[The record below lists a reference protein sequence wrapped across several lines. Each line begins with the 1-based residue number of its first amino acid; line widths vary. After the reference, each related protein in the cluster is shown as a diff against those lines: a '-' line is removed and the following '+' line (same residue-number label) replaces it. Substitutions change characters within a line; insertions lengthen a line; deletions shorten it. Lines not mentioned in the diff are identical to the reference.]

1 MRVRVLRGLLVAI
14 IFFGSL
20 IAAQERPD
28 RSRPP
33 SPGPP
38 AALDLPAI
46 QKQSLPNGLGVWIV
60 EAHEVPIVQLSLLV
74 RAGAGLDPAGTFGTA
89 SLTAAMLDE
98 GAGPR
103 SALEIADAV
112 EFLGATLTTT
122 SSFDASAVRLNVPV
136 QRLAEALPLLADVA
150 LRPTF
155 PDKELERLRQE
166 RLTLLLQARDD
177 PSSVAGMAFAR
188 LVYGTAHR
196 YGTGTI
202 GTETSL
208 KALTAADL
216 RAFHA
221 SHYQPANAT
230 LLVVGDVTADRV
242 MTPLRNAFADWRGGS
257 ARQTTPAAPAAPPS
271 PRAEIVIVDKP
282 DAEQSQIRLG
292 SIGVPRA
299 TPDYFPLLVM
309 NTILGGAFTSRLN
322 QNLREEHGYAYG
334 ASSGFDMRL
343 GAGPF
348 FAAAG
353 VQTDKTADALRE
365 FFKELNGIREPV
377 SADELAKAKNYIAL
391 AFPGEFETTTDLSRR
406 LEELIVYQLP
416 DDYFDRYV
424 ANVMAVTAAQ
434 VQRAAETYIQP
445 ARFTVVV
452 VGDRKSIAPAVRGLN
467 LAPVRT
473 LSIDEALQP

>member
-1 MRVRVLRGLLVAI
+1 VESLV
-14 IFFGSL
+14 
-20 IAAQERPD
+20 AAQERPD

-33 SPGPP
+33 LPGPP
-38 AALDLPAI
+38 AALDLPTI
-46 QKQSLPNGLGVWIV
+46 QKQSLPNGLAVWVV
-60 EAHEVPIVQLSLLV
+60 ERHEVPVVQLSLLV
-74 RAGAGLDPAGTFGTA
+74 RAGAGQDLAGKAGAA

-98 GAGPR
+98 GAGAR
-103 SALEIADAV
+103 SALEIADAA
-112 EFLGATLTTT
+112 EFLGAALTTA

-136 QRLAEALPLLADVA
+136 QRLAEGLPLLADVA

-155 PDKELERLRQE
+155 PEKELERLRQE
-166 RLTLLLQARDD
+166 RLTLLLQVRDD
-177 PSSVAGMAFAR
+177 AASVAGMVFSR
-188 LVYGTAHR
+188 LVYGPGHR

-208 KALTAADL
+208 KTLTAADL

-221 SHYQPANAT
+221 AYFQPSNAT
-230 LLVVGDVTADRV
+230 LLVVGDISASGV
-242 MTPLRNAFADWRGGS
+242 MPVLRSAFADWRGRS
-257 ARQTTPAAPAAPPS
+257 ARGPTPLAAPRPPDQ
-271 PRAEIVIVDKP
+271 AEIVIVDKP
-282 DAEQSQIRLG
+282 DAEQSQIRIG
-292 SIGVPRA
+292 SVGVPRS
-299 TPDYFPLLVM
+299 TPDYFPLLVL

-343 GAGPF
+343 GPGPF
-348 FAAAG
+348 YAAAG

-365 FFKELNGIREPV
+365 FFKELNGIRQPV
-377 SADELAKAKNYIAL
+377 GVEELAKARNYIAL

-406 LEELIVYQLP
+406 LEELIVYRLP
-416 DDYFDRYV
+416 DDYFERYI

-445 ARFTVVV
+445 SRFIVVI
-452 VGDRKSIAPAVRGLN
+452 VGDRKTIEPGVRALE
-467 LAPVRT
+467 LAPVRA